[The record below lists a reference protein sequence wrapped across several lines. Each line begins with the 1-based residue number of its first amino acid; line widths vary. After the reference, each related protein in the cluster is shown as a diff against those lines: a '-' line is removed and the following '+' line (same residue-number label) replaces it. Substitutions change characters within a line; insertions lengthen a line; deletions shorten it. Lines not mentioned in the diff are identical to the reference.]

1 MVVFSM
7 FVYIRLVNKV
17 GVARLVIRN
26 VGVARLVIS
35 NVGVA

>member
-7 FVYIRLVNKV
+7 FVYIRLVINK
-17 GVARLVIRN
+17 